1 MKLETTQ
8 DIITGASKHHAVPL
22 WPQMVKF
29 NPPAPNPKCVP
40 HIWRYDEVRPYLV
53 RAGELVKEKDA
64 ERRVLMLVNPARGE
78 TTIHSLV
85 KWKRYRK
92 GLLIEFQKDHIRPT
106 HYMLVCNSSCRMKRR
121 LRIDIRLLL
130 CGL

>member
-1 MKLETTQ
+1 MKIETVE
-8 DIITGASKHHAVPL
+8 DIIKGALKHSAVPL

-29 NPPAPNPKCVP
+29 NPPKPNPKCVP

-78 TTIHSLV
+78 SSVVRLNLDVSMSGIA
-85 KWKRYRK
+85 
-92 GLLIEFQKDHIRPT
+92 
-106 HYMLVCNSSCRMKRR
+106 NS
-121 LRIDIRLLL
+121 
-130 CGL
+130 